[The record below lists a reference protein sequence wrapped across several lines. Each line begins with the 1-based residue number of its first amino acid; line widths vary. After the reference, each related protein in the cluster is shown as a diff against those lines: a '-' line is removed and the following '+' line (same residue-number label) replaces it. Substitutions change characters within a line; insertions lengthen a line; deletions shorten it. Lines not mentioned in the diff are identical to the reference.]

1 MANQSEKKKKRASK
15 LFVMYRNF
23 LFTFANTYRH
33 ARITEGP
40 GLFLARCSGS
50 GYIYINTNSKCGND
64 NRENDDGTD
73 LFVSLPSESLPS
85 CMPLLDFWFLND
97 ILMWILSPEPSQSL
111 CRINSHPLSLVFRAL

>member
-1 MANQSEKKKKRASK
+1 MANQSEKKKASK

-33 ARITEGP
+33 ARITEGA

-73 LFVSLPSESLPS
+73 LFICLPAVCVPFLLHATPGFLVSE
-85 CMPLLDFWFLND
+85 
-97 ILMWILSPEPSQSL
+97 
-111 CRINSHPLSLVFRAL
+111 